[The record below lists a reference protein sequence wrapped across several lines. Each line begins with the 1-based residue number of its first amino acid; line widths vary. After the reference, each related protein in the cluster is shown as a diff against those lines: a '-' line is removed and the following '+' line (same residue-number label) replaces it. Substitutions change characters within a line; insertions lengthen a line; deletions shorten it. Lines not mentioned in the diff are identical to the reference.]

1 MNSQIG
7 RDLFRKV
14 TIYYALVCL
23 AIVGIAIFHPEFLK
37 VMPFGGLDHWENN
50 PDDRAPIINLDEI
63 KFHQRPMHLFA
74 DSLNILTGMLGVLI
88 IMLPVR
94 WIYLSLGD
102 GRAVNPAVAS
112 GLIVLPL
119 VVTAIIDIVQFSIA
133 LAFAL
138 AGVFAGVRYR
148 TTLKG
153 LSDAF
158 FTFVAIAVG
167 LAAGTRSLGI
177 GLMLAIFFSYAILLH
192 PPVARAA
199 ARDETNPGE
208 NP

>member
-1 MNSQIG
+1 MKAQRQ
-7 RDLFRKV
+7 RDLFLKV
-14 TIYYALVCL
+14 TVYYLTVCVVIITIAL
-23 AIVGIAIFHPEFLK
+23 FHPEFLK
-37 VMPFGGLDHWENN
+37 VMPFGGLDHWENERN
-50 PDDRAPIINLDEI
+50 APSAVISLEEI
-63 KFHQRPMHLFA
+63 KLYQRPLHLFA

-94 WIYLSLGD
+94 WIYLSFGD
-102 GRAVNPAVAS
+102 EKAVNQAVAS

-148 TTLKG
+148 ATLKG

-177 GLMLAIFFSYAILLH
+177 GMILAIFFSYAVLLY
-192 PPVARAA
+192 PPVER
-199 ARDETNPGE
+199 TQN
-208 NP
+208 